1 MRVQLVAGEYKVVL
15 PAEAMEELRLKD
27 GDAVKVVRAAE
38 TTESRQ
44 VDVAEAMKSYF
55 ETEPLHRESYREL
68 AK

>member
-15 PAEAMEELRLKD
+15 PPEAMEELQLKD

-38 TTESRQ
+38 TAESRS
-44 VDVAEAMKSYF
+44 VGVGEAMKSYF